1 MTIEGPSLFALR
13 SVLAFRDVAED
24 ELKRLAMQMTVRN
37 YRRKEVIV
45 RQGEPSSHIYFQVSG
60 FVKVCR
66 GGPLSQRNADDRRGR
81 DRQEVALAI
90 LGPGHMLGEMAA
102 LTDAPRSASIVALSD
117 CSLLQFER
125 QAFIDSARRYPEVSF
140 FVMRYLVTRLRDSSR
155 QIDLMKSPID
165 VRVIALLR
173 NLREIGLPQELY
185 PSNAEIARMVGASRE
200 AVSQVVQQFKAAP
213 AQRAAP

>member
-1 MTIEGPSLFALR
+1 VTIEGPSLFALR

-125 QAFIDSARRYPEVSF
+125 QAFIDSARTLSRKFPF
-140 FVMRYLVTRLRDSSR
+140 SSC
-155 QIDLMKSPID
+155 
-165 VRVIALLR
+165 ATW
-173 NLREIGLPQELY
+173 
-185 PSNAEIARMVGASRE
+185 
-200 AVSQVVQQFKAAP
+200 
-213 AQRAAP
+213 